1 MGVDLQY
8 GSPAGVMDELKTKP
22 HTSVPLMTE
31 LRSDTLV
38 DGGACHDKSRGV
50 FEGCDTTDEAKEK
63 MMGIE

>member
-1 MGVDLQY
+1 
-8 GSPAGVMDELKTKP
+8 MDELKTKP

-38 DGGACHDKSRGV
+38 DGGACHDKSTDT

-63 MMGIE
+63 IKGIELE